1 MCVGKSF
8 FPSYEK
14 SRASEHQAL
23 LAFKIDDLRRRG
35 RLDAETGEAAAF
47 REISRE
53 VGKGKG
59 EAGADRSASRCQSNL
74 GFVAGH

>member
-1 MCVGKSF
+1 M
-8 FPSYEK
+8 K

-23 LAFKIDDLRRRG
+23 LAFKIDDLRGRG

-59 EAGADRSASRCQSNL
+59 KGEAGGRPICESLSEQFGFRSRALTRVQGRN
-74 GFVAGH
+74 